1 MSAPA
6 SAASPPPGPAP
17 PRRPGAQSLVFLA
30 GAAALLGVFV
40 LGIARAGNWLAP
52 SVRLQFRTLDAAGL
66 QTGMAVKISGF
77 AVGQVRRIVL
87 QPDAQVLVELEL
99 RDPYRSMVGRRSRA
113 ELAQQGL
120 LGDSY
125 IAITPDPAAIGQP
138 PIGDGETLVFTSRPD
153 LEDLL
158 TEVASSRIP
167 LQRAVSSGLSL
178 AETRLP
184 RSLDELDR
192 TLVASRRL
200 ATRLEAD
207 TGRSS
212 SELNRTLAATR
223 ALAERPELRA
233 DGTAADLS
241 ALIRRLESTET
252 QTRPLLL
259 QTLRELSTMATATN
273 RLVKTLNE
281 SWVIELIE
289 RTGEPRGERGR

>member
-1 MSAPA
+1 MTPT
-6 SAASPPPGPAP
+6 AP
-17 PRRPGAQSLVFLA
+17 PRRPGPQSLVFLA
-30 GAAALLGVFV
+30 GAVGLLGLFV

-66 QTGMAVKISGF
+66 QTGMAVRISGF
-77 AVGQVRRIVL
+77 AVGQVRRIL
-87 QPDAQVLVELEL
+87 LLPDAQVLVELEL

-113 ELAQQGL
+113 ELAQIGL

-125 IAITPDPAAIGQP
+125 IAITPDPAAVGQP
-138 PIGDGETLVFTSRPD
+138 PIGDGETIVFSSRPD

-158 TEVASSRIP
+158 AEVASSRIP
-167 LQRAVSSGLSL
+167 LQRALSSGLSL

-184 RSLDELDR
+184 RSLDQLDQ
-192 TLVASRRL
+192 TLAASRRL
-200 ATRLEAD
+200 ATRLESDAQ
-207 TGRSS
+207 RSS
-212 SELNRTLAATR
+212 SELNRTLGATR
-223 ALAERPELRA
+223 QLAQRLEGRA

-259 QTLRELSTMATATN
+259 QTLRELTTMAATTN

-281 SWVIELIE
+281 SWLFELID
-289 RTGEPRGERGR
+289 RPGDHLKDRRP

>member
-1 MSAPA
+1 M
-6 SAASPPPGPAP
+6 
-17 PRRPGAQSLVFLA
+17 
-30 GAAALLGVFV
+30 LGVFV
-40 LGIARAGNWLAP
+40 LGIALAGNWLAP

-66 QTGMAVKISGF
+66 QKGMAVRISGF
-77 AVGQVRRIVL
+77 PVGQVRRILL

-113 ELAQQGL
+113 ELAQTGL

-125 IAITPDPAAIGQP
+125 IAITPDPAAVGQP

-153 LEDLL
+153 LDDLL

-167 LQRAVSSGLSL
+167 LQRALSSGLNL

-184 RSLDELDR
+184 RSLDQLDR
-192 TLVASRRL
+192 TLAATRRL

-207 TGRSS
+207 AQRSS
-212 SELNRTLAATR
+212 TELNRTLAVTR
-223 ALAERPELRA
+223 ALAERLEGRA

-259 QTLRELSTMATATN
+259 NTLRELSTMANATN
-273 RLVKTLNE
+273 RLVKTLND
-281 SWVIELIE
+281 SWLFELVD
-289 RTGEPRGERGR
+289 RPGEHLRDRRR

>member
-1 MSAPA
+1 MTPTA
-6 SAASPPPGPAP
+6 S
-17 PRRPGAQSLVFLA
+17 PRRPGPQSLVFLA
-30 GAAALLGVFV
+30 GAVGLLGLFV
-40 LGIARAGNWLAP
+40 VGIARAGNWLTP

-66 QTGMAVKISGF
+66 QTGMAVRISGF
-77 AVGQVRRIVL
+77 AVGQVRRILL

-113 ELAQQGL
+113 ELAQTGL
-120 LGDSY
+120 LGDRY
-125 IAITPDPAAIGQP
+125 IAITPDPAAVGQP

-153 LEDLL
+153 LDDLL
-158 TEVASSRIP
+158 AEVASSRIP
-167 LQRAVSSGLSL
+167 LQRAVSSGLNL
-178 AETRLP
+178 AERRVP
-184 RSLDELDR
+184 RSLDQLDR
-192 TLVASRRL
+192 TLGATRRL

-207 TGRSS
+207 AQRSS

-223 ALAERPELRA
+223 QLAERLEGRA

-259 QTLRELSTMATATN
+259 QTLRELTTMASTTN

-281 SWVIELIE
+281 SWLFELID
-289 RTGEPRGERGR
+289 RPGDHLKDRRPRSP

>member
-1 MSAPA
+1 MTPN
-6 SAASPPPGPAP
+6 AP
-17 PRRPGAQSLVFLA
+17 PRRPGLQSLVFLA
-30 GAAALLGVFV
+30 GAVGLLGLFV
-40 LGIARAGNWLAP
+40 VGIARAGNWLTP

-66 QTGMAVKISGF
+66 QTGMAVRISGF

-113 ELAQQGL
+113 ELAQMGL

-125 IAITPDPAAIGQP
+125 IAITPDPAAVGQP

-200 ATRLEAD
+200 ATRLETDAQ
-207 TGRSS
+207 RSS

-223 ALAERPELRA
+223 ALAERLEGRA

-241 ALIRRLESTET
+241 ALIKRLESTET

-259 QTLRELSTMATATN
+259 QTLRELTTMAATTN

-281 SWVIELIE
+281 SWLFELID
-289 RTGEPRGERGR
+289 RPGDHLKDRRPRSP

>member
-1 MSAPA
+1 MTPTA
-6 SAASPPPGPAP
+6 S
-17 PRRPGAQSLVFLA
+17 PRRPGPQSLVFLA
-30 GAAALLGVFV
+30 GAVGLLGLFV
-40 LGIARAGNWLAP
+40 VGMARAGNWLTP

-66 QTGMAVKISGF
+66 QTGMAVRISGF
-77 AVGQVRRIVL
+77 AVGQVRRILL

-113 ELAQQGL
+113 ELAQIGL

-125 IAITPDPAAIGQP
+125 IAITPDPAAVGQP
-138 PIGDGETLVFTSRPD
+138 PIGDGETLVFTNRPD
-153 LEDLL
+153 LDDLL
-158 TEVASSRIP
+158 AEVASSRIP

-184 RSLDELDR
+184 RSLDQLDQ
-192 TLVASRRL
+192 TLAASRRL
-200 ATRLEAD
+200 ATRLESDAQ
-207 TGRSS
+207 RSS

-223 ALAERPELRA
+223 QLAQRLEGRA

-259 QTLRELSTMATATN
+259 QTLRELTTMAATTN
-273 RLVKTLNE
+273 RLVTTLNE
-281 SWVIELIE
+281 SWLFELID
-289 RTGEPRGERGR
+289 RPGAHLKDRRP

>member
-1 MSAPA
+1 MTPTS
-6 SAASPPPGPAP
+6 P
-17 PRRPGAQSLVFLA
+17 PRRPGPQSLVFLA
-30 GAAALLGVFV
+30 GAAGLLGLFV
-40 LGIARAGNWLAP
+40 VGIARAGNWLTP

-66 QTGMAVKISGF
+66 QTGMAVRISGF
-77 AVGQVRRIVL
+77 AVGQVRRILL

-113 ELAQQGL
+113 ELAQVGL

-125 IAITPDPAAIGQP
+125 IAITPDPAAVGQA

-153 LEDLL
+153 LDDLL
-158 TEVASSRIP
+158 AEVASSRIP

-184 RSLDELDR
+184 RSLDQLDQ
-192 TLVASRRL
+192 TLAASRRL
-200 ATRLEAD
+200 ATRLESDAQ
-207 TGRSS
+207 RSS
-212 SELNRTLAATR
+212 SELNRTLGATR
-223 ALAERPELRA
+223 QLAQRLEGRA

-259 QTLRELSTMATATN
+259 QTLRELTTMAATTN

-281 SWVIELIE
+281 SWLFELID
-289 RTGEPRGERGR
+289 RPGDHLKDRRP

>member
-1 MSAPA
+1 MTTAAPA
-6 SAASPPPGPAP
+6 PAP
-17 PRRPGAQSLVFLA
+17 PRRPGPQSLVFLA
-30 GAAALLGVFV
+30 GAVALLGVFV
-40 LGIARAGNWLAP
+40 FGIARSGNWLAP

-66 QTGMAVKISGF
+66 QTGMAVRISGF

-113 ELAQQGL
+113 ELAQLGL

-153 LEDLL
+153 IDDLIA
-158 TEVASSRIP
+158 EVASSRIP
-167 LQRAVSSGLSL
+167 LQRAVSSGLTL

-207 TGRSS
+207 TRRSS
-212 SELNRTLAATR
+212 SELNRTLGATR
-223 ALAERPELRA
+223 QLAERLEGRA

-241 ALIRRLESTET
+241 ALIKRLESTES

-259 QTLRELSTMATATN
+259 QTLRELSTMAAATN

-289 RTGEPRGERGR
+289 RTGEPRTEPGR

>member
-1 MSAPA
+1 M
-6 SAASPPPGPAP
+6 
-17 PRRPGAQSLVFLA
+17 
-30 GAAALLGVFV
+30 FV
-40 LGIARAGNWLAP
+40 VGIARAGNWLTP

-66 QTGMAVKISGF
+66 QTGMAVRISGF
-77 AVGQVRRIVL
+77 AVGQVRRILL

-113 ELAQQGL
+113 ELAQVGL

-125 IAITPDPAAIGQP
+125 IAITPDPAAVGKA

-158 TEVASSRIP
+158 VEVASSRIP

-184 RSLDELDR
+184 RSLDQLDQ
-192 TLVASRRL
+192 TLAASRRL
-200 ATRLEAD
+200 ATRLESDAQ
-207 TGRSS
+207 RSS
-212 SELNRTLAATR
+212 SELNRTLGATR
-223 ALAERPELRA
+223 QLAQRLEGRA

-259 QTLRELSTMATATN
+259 QTLRELTTMAATTN
-273 RLVKTLNE
+273 RLVKTLTD
-281 SWVIELIE
+281 SWLFELID
-289 RTGEPRGERGR
+289 RPGDHLKDRRP

>member
-1 MSAPA
+1 MTPT
-6 SAASPPPGPAP
+6 AP
-17 PRRPGAQSLVFLA
+17 PRRPGPQSLVFLA
-30 GAAALLGVFV
+30 GAVGLLGLFV
-40 LGIARAGNWLAP
+40 VGIARAGNWLAP

-66 QTGMAVKISGF
+66 QTGMAVRISGF
-77 AVGQVRRIVL
+77 AVGQVRRILL

-113 ELAQQGL
+113 ELAQVGL

-125 IAITPDPAAIGQP
+125 IAITPDPAAVGQP
-138 PIGDGETLVFTSRPD
+138 PIGDGETIVFSSRPD

-158 TEVASSRIP
+158 AEVASSRIP

-184 RSLDELDR
+184 RSLDQLDQ
-192 TLVASRRL
+192 TLAASRRL
-200 ATRLEAD
+200 ATRLETDAQ
-207 TGRSS
+207 RSS
-212 SELNRTLAATR
+212 SELNRTLGATR
-223 ALAERPELRA
+223 QLAQRLEGRA

-259 QTLRELSTMATATN
+259 QTLRELTTMAATTN

-281 SWVIELIE
+281 SWLFELID
-289 RTGEPRGERGR
+289 RPGEHLKDRRP

>member
-1 MSAPA
+1 VTPTA
-6 SAASPPPGPAP
+6 S
-17 PRRPGAQSLVFLA
+17 PRRPGPQSLVFLA
-30 GAAALLGVFV
+30 GGVGLLGLFV
-40 LGIARAGNWLAP
+40 VGIARAGNWLTP

-66 QTGMAVKISGF
+66 QTGMAVRISGF
-77 AVGQVRRIVL
+77 AVGQVRRILL

-113 ELAQQGL
+113 ELAQTGL

-125 IAITPDPAAIGQP
+125 IAITPDPAAVGQP

-153 LEDLL
+153 LDDLL
-158 TEVASSRIP
+158 AEVASSRIP

-184 RSLDELDR
+184 RSLDQLDR
-192 TLVASRRL
+192 TLTASRRL
-200 ATRLEAD
+200 ATRLESDAQ
-207 TGRSS
+207 RSS

-223 ALAERPELRA
+223 QLAQRLEGRA

-259 QTLRELSTMATATN
+259 QTLRELTTMAATTN
-273 RLVKTLNE
+273 RLVTTLNE
-281 SWVIELIE
+281 SWLFELID
-289 RTGEPRGERGR
+289 RPGAHLKDRRP

>member
-1 MSAPA
+1 MTPTA
-6 SAASPPPGPAP
+6 S
-17 PRRPGAQSLVFLA
+17 PRRPGPQSLVFLA
-30 GAAALLGVFV
+30 GAVGLLGLFV
-40 LGIARAGNWLAP
+40 VGIARAGNWLIP

-66 QTGMAVKISGF
+66 QTGMAVRISGF
-77 AVGQVRRIVL
+77 AVGQVRRILL

-113 ELAQQGL
+113 ELAQTGL
-120 LGDSY
+120 LGDRY
-125 IAITPDPAAIGQP
+125 IAITPDPAAVGQP

-153 LEDLL
+153 LDDLL
-158 TEVASSRIP
+158 AEVASSRIP
-167 LQRAVSSGLSL
+167 LQRAVSSGLNL
-178 AETRLP
+178 AERRVP
-184 RSLDELDR
+184 RSLDQLDR
-192 TLVASRRL
+192 TLGATRRL

-207 TGRSS
+207 AQRSS

-223 ALAERPELRA
+223 QLAERLESRA

-259 QTLRELSTMATATN
+259 QTLRELTTMASTTN

-281 SWVIELIE
+281 SWLFELID
-289 RTGEPRGERGR
+289 RPGDHLKDRRPRSP

>member
-1 MSAPA
+1 LTVTPTA
-6 SAASPPPGPAP
+6 S
-17 PRRPGAQSLVFLA
+17 PRRPGPQSLVFLA
-30 GAAALLGVFV
+30 GAVGLLGLFV
-40 LGIARAGNWLAP
+40 VGIARAGNWLTP

-66 QTGMAVKISGF
+66 QAGMAVRISGF
-77 AVGQVRRIVL
+77 AVGQVRRILL

-113 ELAQQGL
+113 ELAQTGL
-120 LGDSY
+120 LGDRY
-125 IAITPDPAAIGQP
+125 IAITPDPAAVGQP

-153 LEDLL
+153 LDDLL
-158 TEVASSRIP
+158 AEVASSRIP
-167 LQRAVSSGLSL
+167 LQRAVSSGLNL
-178 AETRLP
+178 AERRVP
-184 RSLDELDR
+184 RSLDQLDR
-192 TLVASRRL
+192 TLGATRRL

-207 TGRSS
+207 AQRSS

-223 ALAERPELRA
+223 QLAERLEGRA

-259 QTLRELSTMATATN
+259 QTLRELTTMASTTN

-281 SWVIELIE
+281 SWLFELID
-289 RTGEPRGERGR
+289 RPGDHLKDRRPRSP

>member
-1 MSAPA
+1 MTPTPA
-6 SAASPPPGPAP
+6 
-17 PRRPGAQSLVFLA
+17 PRRPGLQSLVFLA
-30 GAAALLGVFV
+30 GAVGLLGLFV
-40 LGIARAGNWLAP
+40 VGIARSANWLAP

-66 QTGMAVKISGF
+66 QTGMAVRISGF
-77 AVGQVRRIVL
+77 AVGQVRRILL

-113 ELAQQGL
+113 ELAQVGL

-125 IAITPDPAAIGQP
+125 IAITPDPAAVGQP

-153 LEDLL
+153 LDDLL
-158 TEVASSRIP
+158 AEVASSRIP
-167 LQRAVSSGLSL
+167 LQRALSSGLNL

-184 RSLDELDR
+184 RSLDQLDQ
-192 TLVASRRL
+192 TLAATRRL

-207 TGRSS
+207 TQRSS
-212 SELNRTLAATR
+212 SELNRTLGATR
-223 ALAERPELRA
+223 ALVERLESRA

-259 QTLRELSTMATATN
+259 QTLRELTTMAAATN

-281 SWVIELIE
+281 SWLFKLIE
-289 RTGEPRGERGR
+289 QPGELLRDHLR

>member
-1 MSAPA
+1 LTVTPTA
-6 SAASPPPGPAP
+6 S
-17 PRRPGAQSLVFLA
+17 PRRPGPQSLVFLA
-30 GAAALLGVFV
+30 GAVGLLGLFV
-40 LGIARAGNWLAP
+40 VGIARAGNWLTP

-66 QTGMAVKISGF
+66 QTGMAVRISGF
-77 AVGQVRRIVL
+77 AVGQVCRILL

-113 ELAQQGL
+113 ELAQTGL
-120 LGDSY
+120 LGDRY
-125 IAITPDPAAIGQP
+125 IAITPDPAAVGQP

-153 LEDLL
+153 LDDLL
-158 TEVASSRIP
+158 AEVASSRIP
-167 LQRAVSSGLSL
+167 LQRAVSSGLNL
-178 AETRLP
+178 AERRVP
-184 RSLDELDR
+184 RSLDQLDR
-192 TLVASRRL
+192 TLGATRRL

-207 TGRSS
+207 AQRSS

-223 ALAERPELRA
+223 QLAERLEGRA

-259 QTLRELSTMATATN
+259 QTLRELTTMASTTN

-281 SWVIELIE
+281 SWLFELID
-289 RTGEPRGERGR
+289 RPGDHLKDRRPRSP

>member
-1 MSAPA
+1 MST
-6 SAASPPPGPAP
+6 SAR
-17 PRRPGAQSLVFLA
+17 PRRPGPQSLVFLA
-30 GAAALLGVFV
+30 GAVALLGVFV
-40 LGIARAGNWLAP
+40 LGIARSGNWLAP

-66 QTGMAVKISGF
+66 QTGMAVRISGF

-113 ELAQQGL
+113 ELAQLGL
-120 LGDSY
+120 LGDNY

-153 LEDLL
+153 IDDLIA
-158 TEVASSRIP
+158 EVASSRIP
-167 LQRAVSSGLSL
+167 LQRAVSSGLTL

-207 TGRSS
+207 TRRSS
-212 SELNRTLAATR
+212 SELNRTLGATR
-223 ALAERPELRA
+223 ALAERLEDRA

-241 ALIRRLESTET
+241 ALIRRLESTES

-259 QTLRELSTMATATN
+259 KTLRELSTMATATN

-289 RTGEPRGERGR
+289 RTGEPRRERDR

>member
-1 MSAPA
+1 MTPT
-6 SAASPPPGPAP
+6 AP
-17 PRRPGAQSLVFLA
+17 PRRPGPQSLVFLA
-30 GAAALLGVFV
+30 GAVGLLGLFV
-40 LGIARAGNWLAP
+40 VGIARAGNWLVP

-66 QTGMAVKISGF
+66 QTGMAVRISGF
-77 AVGQVRRIVL
+77 AVGQVRRILL

-113 ELAQQGL
+113 ELAQIGL

-125 IAITPDPAAIGQP
+125 IAITPDPAAVGQP
-138 PIGDGETLVFTSRPD
+138 PIGDGETIVFNSRPD

-167 LQRAVSSGLSL
+167 LQRAISSGLSL

-184 RSLDELDR
+184 RSLDQLDQ
-192 TLVASRRL
+192 TLAASRRL
-200 ATRLEAD
+200 ATRLESDAQ
-207 TGRSS
+207 RSS
-212 SELNRTLAATR
+212 SELNRTLVATR
-223 ALAERPELRA
+223 QLAQRLEGRA

-259 QTLRELSTMATATN
+259 QTLRELTTMAATTN

-281 SWVIELIE
+281 SWLFELID
-289 RTGEPRGERGR
+289 RPGEHLKDCRP

>member
-1 MSAPA
+1 V
-6 SAASPPPGPAP
+6 G
-17 PRRPGAQSLVFLA
+17 
-30 GAAALLGVFV
+30 LLGLFV

-66 QTGMAVKISGF
+66 QTGMAVRISGF
-77 AVGQVRRIVL
+77 AVGQVRRIL
-87 QPDAQVLVELEL
+87 LLPDAQVLVELEL

-113 ELAQQGL
+113 ELAQIGL

-125 IAITPDPAAIGQP
+125 IAITPDPAAVGQP
-138 PIGDGETLVFTSRPD
+138 PIGDGETIVFSSRPD

-158 TEVASSRIP
+158 AEVASSRIP
-167 LQRAVSSGLSL
+167 LQRALSSGLSL

-184 RSLDELDR
+184 RSLDQLDQ
-192 TLVASRRL
+192 TLAASRRL
-200 ATRLEAD
+200 ATRLESDAQ
-207 TGRSS
+207 RSS
-212 SELNRTLAATR
+212 SELNRTLGATR
-223 ALAERPELRA
+223 QLAQRLEGRA

-259 QTLRELSTMATATN
+259 QTLRELTTMAATTN

-281 SWVIELIE
+281 SWLFELID
-289 RTGEPRGERGR
+289 RPGDHLKDRRP

>member
-1 MSAPA
+1 MTPT
-6 SAASPPPGPAP
+6 AAQ
-17 PRRPGAQSLVFLA
+17 RRPGLQSLVFLA
-30 GAAALLGVFV
+30 GAVGLLGLFV
-40 LGIARAGNWLAP
+40 VGIARSANWLAP

-66 QTGMAVKISGF
+66 QTGMAVRISGF
-77 AVGQVRRIVL
+77 AVGQVRRILL

-113 ELAQQGL
+113 ELAQIGL

-125 IAITPDPAAIGQP
+125 IAITHDPAAVGQP

-158 TEVASSRIP
+158 AEVASSRIP
-167 LQRAVSSGLSL
+167 LQRALSSGVSL

-184 RSLDELDR
+184 RSLDQLDQ
-192 TLVASRRL
+192 TLAATRRL

-207 TGRSS
+207 TQRSS

-223 ALAERPELRA
+223 QLAERLEGRA

-241 ALIRRLESTET
+241 ALIRRLESTES

-259 QTLRELSTMATATN
+259 HTLRELTTMASTTN

-281 SWVIELIE
+281 SWLFELID
-289 RTGEPRGERGR
+289 RPGDHLKDRRPRSP

>member
-1 MSAPA
+1 VTPTA
-6 SAASPPPGPAP
+6 S
-17 PRRPGAQSLVFLA
+17 PRRPGPQSLVFLA
-30 GAAALLGVFV
+30 GAVGLLGLFV
-40 LGIARAGNWLAP
+40 VGIARAGNWLTP

-66 QTGMAVKISGF
+66 QAGMAVRISGF
-77 AVGQVRRIVL
+77 AVGQVRRILL

-113 ELAQQGL
+113 ELAQTGL
-120 LGDSY
+120 LGDRY
-125 IAITPDPAAIGQP
+125 IAITPDPAAVGQP

-153 LEDLL
+153 LDDLL
-158 TEVASSRIP
+158 AEVASSRIP
-167 LQRAVSSGLSL
+167 LQRAVSSGLNL
-178 AETRLP
+178 AERRVP
-184 RSLDELDR
+184 RSLDQLDR
-192 TLVASRRL
+192 TLGATRRL

-207 TGRSS
+207 AQRSS

-223 ALAERPELRA
+223 QLAERLEGRA

-259 QTLRELSTMATATN
+259 QTLRELTTMASTTN

-281 SWVIELIE
+281 SWLFELID
-289 RTGEPRGERGR
+289 RPGDHLKDRRPRSP

>member
-1 MSAPA
+1 MTPT
-6 SAASPPPGPAP
+6 AP
-17 PRRPGAQSLVFLA
+17 PRRPGPQSLVFLA
-30 GAAALLGVFV
+30 GAVGLLGLFV
-40 LGIARAGNWLAP
+40 VGIARAGNWLAP

-66 QTGMAVKISGF
+66 QTGMAVRISGF
-77 AVGQVRRIVL
+77 AVGQVRRILL

-113 ELAQQGL
+113 ELAQIGL

-125 IAITPDPAAIGQP
+125 IAITPDPAAVGQP
-138 PIGDGETLVFTSRPD
+138 PIGDGETIVFNSRPD

-167 LQRAVSSGLSL
+167 LQRAISSGLSL

-184 RSLDELDR
+184 RSLDQLDQ
-192 TLVASRRL
+192 TLAASRRL
-200 ATRLEAD
+200 ATRLETDAQ
-207 TGRSS
+207 RSS
-212 SELNRTLAATR
+212 NELNRTLAATR
-223 ALAERPELRA
+223 LLAQRLEGRA

-259 QTLRELSTMATATN
+259 QTLRELTTMAATTN

-281 SWVIELIE
+281 SWLFELID
-289 RTGEPRGERGR
+289 RPGEHLKDRRP

>member
-1 MSAPA
+1 MTPT
-6 SAASPPPGPAP
+6 AP
-17 PRRPGAQSLVFLA
+17 PRRPGPQSLVFLA
-30 GAAALLGVFV
+30 GAVGLLGLFV
-40 LGIARAGNWLAP
+40 VGIARAGNWQAP

-66 QTGMAVKISGF
+66 QTGMAVRISGF
-77 AVGQVRRIVL
+77 AVGQVRRILL

-113 ELAQQGL
+113 ELAQVGL

-125 IAITPDPAAIGQP
+125 IAITPDPAAVGQP
-138 PIGDGETLVFTSRPD
+138 PIGDGETIVFSSRPD

-158 TEVASSRIP
+158 AEVASSRIP
-167 LQRAVSSGLSL
+167 LQRAISSGLSL

-184 RSLDELDR
+184 RSLDQLDQ
-192 TLVASRRL
+192 TLAASRRL
-200 ATRLEAD
+200 ATRLESDAQ
-207 TGRSS
+207 RSS

-223 ALAERPELRA
+223 QLAQRLEGRA

-259 QTLRELSTMATATN
+259 QTLRELTTMAATTN

-281 SWVIELIE
+281 SWLFELID
-289 RTGEPRGERGR
+289 RPGAHLKDRRP

>member
-1 MSAPA
+1 MTPT
-6 SAASPPPGPAP
+6 AP
-17 PRRPGAQSLVFLA
+17 PRRPGPQSLVFLA
-30 GAAALLGVFV
+30 GAVGLLGLFV
-40 LGIARAGNWLAP
+40 VGIARAGNWLAP

-66 QTGMAVKISGF
+66 QTGMAVRISGF
-77 AVGQVRRIVL
+77 AVGQVRRILL

-113 ELAQQGL
+113 ELAQIGL

-125 IAITPDPAAIGQP
+125 IAITPDPAAVGQP
-138 PIGDGETLVFTSRPD
+138 PIGDGETIVFNSRPD

-167 LQRAVSSGLSL
+167 LQRAFSSGLSL

-184 RSLDELDR
+184 RSLDQLDQ
-192 TLVASRRL
+192 TLAASRRL
-200 ATRLEAD
+200 ATRLESDAQ
-207 TGRSS
+207 RSS
-212 SELNRTLAATR
+212 SELNRTLVATR
-223 ALAERPELRA
+223 QLAQRLEGRA

-259 QTLRELSTMATATN
+259 QTLRELTTMAATTN

-281 SWVIELIE
+281 SWLFELID
-289 RTGEPRGERGR
+289 RPGEHLKDRRP

>member
-1 MSAPA
+1 MTPT
-6 SAASPPPGPAP
+6 AP
-17 PRRPGAQSLVFLA
+17 PRRPGPQSLVFLA
-30 GAAALLGVFV
+30 GAVGLLGLFV
-40 LGIARAGNWLAP
+40 VGIARAGNWLTP

-66 QTGMAVKISGF
+66 QTGMAVRISGF
-77 AVGQVRRIVL
+77 AVGQVRRILL

-113 ELAQQGL
+113 ELAQVGL

-125 IAITPDPAAIGQP
+125 IAITPDPAAVGQA

-153 LEDLL
+153 LDDLL
-158 TEVASSRIP
+158 AEVASSRIP

-184 RSLDELDR
+184 RSLDQLDQ
-192 TLVASRRL
+192 TLAASRRL
-200 ATRLEAD
+200 ATRLESDAQ
-207 TGRSS
+207 RSS
-212 SELNRTLAATR
+212 GELNRTLGATR
-223 ALAERPELRA
+223 QLAQRLEGRA

-259 QTLRELSTMATATN
+259 QTLRELTTMAATTN

-281 SWVIELIE
+281 SWLFELID
-289 RTGEPRGERGR
+289 RPGDHLKDRRP